1 MVDDK
6 IKVEAK
12 LRFLEEQIIV
22 LNRETDEIARLM
34 VEKVMPMYKEYAH
47 RCKELEGLIGYA

>member
-12 LRFLEEQIIV
+12 LRFLEDQIII
-22 LNRETDEIARLM
+22 LNRETEEIARLM
-34 VEKVMPMYKEYAH
+34 VDKVMPMYKEYAF
-47 RCKELEGLIGYA
+47 RCRERELIGYA